1 MLKTKSVKSMSP
13 RWGFHGRGHRR
24 HVASNVPTLAFTPM
38 GAVVEVVSINAGAR
52 LYSRLSELGII
63 PGERIHVVMNQNGYI
78 VVELRGV
85 RYGLSPG
92 IASKIIVRPVA
103 GV

>member
-1 MLKTKSVKSMSP
+1 MSP
-13 RWGFHGRGHRR
+13 RWGFHRHGRRR
-24 HVASNVPTLAFTPM
+24 HVVPNAPTLALTPM

-52 LYSRLSELGII
+52 LYSRLFELGII
-63 PGERIHVVMNQNGYI
+63 PGERIHVIMNQNGYI

-92 IASKIIVRPVA
+92 IASKIIVRPVV

>member
-1 MLKTKSVKSMSP
+1 MSP
-13 RWGFHGRGHRR
+13 RWGFHGRGRHRR
-24 HVASNVPTLAFTPM
+24 KISNAPTLAFAPM
-38 GAVVEVVSINAGAR
+38 GAVVEVVSVNAGAR

-63 PGERIHVVMNQNGYI
+63 PGERVHVVMNQNGYI

-92 IASKIIVRPVA
+92 IASKVIVRPVT